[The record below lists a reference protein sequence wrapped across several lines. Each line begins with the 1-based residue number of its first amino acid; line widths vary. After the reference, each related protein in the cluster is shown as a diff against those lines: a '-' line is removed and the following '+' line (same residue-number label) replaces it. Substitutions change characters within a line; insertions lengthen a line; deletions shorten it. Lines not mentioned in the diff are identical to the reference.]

1 MNAPSTDDD
10 PYVGEV
16 FEDQDTR
23 NRGRL
28 ISVLEVHPEQYFT
41 NLLIER
47 PELRFYRAIR
57 VDEFW
62 QPVTNR
68 RTRIMA
74 KTLDENYRKV
84 SR

>member
-1 MNAPSTDDD
+1 MTTPDEDERI
-10 PYVGEV
+10 GEV

-28 ISVLEVHPEQYFT
+28 IRILEWHPVQHPRVS
-41 NLLIER
+41 ER
-47 PELRFYRAIR
+47 PELRAYRAVR

-62 QPVTNR
+62 EPVGR
-68 RTRIMA
+68 QRVKISA
-74 KTLDENYRKV
+74 KTLETRYRKI

>member
-1 MNAPSTDDD
+1 MTTPDEDD
-10 PYVGEV
+10 PNLGEV
-16 FEDQDTR
+16 YEDQDSR

-28 ISVLEVHPEQYFT
+28 IRILQWHPVQHPRVS
-41 NLLIER
+41 ER
-47 PELRFYRAIR
+47 PELRAYRAVR

-62 QPVTNR
+62 EPVGR
-68 RTRIMA
+68 QRVKIMA